1 MGKINLGKKLTVI
14 LCVVLCCVQTTG
26 CDKKAVKEQ
35 AAQIAQNAK
44 DAAEEKVDAYLENSN
59 ESDSGNETAKPRMR
73 DEPEIYERAVDDFLR
88 P

>member
-44 DAAEEKVDAYLENSN
+44 RKKWTRIWRTAMRVTVGMKLQSRGCGM
-59 ESDSGNETAKPRMR
+59 SRKSMSGQWM
-73 DEPEIYERAVDDFLR
+73 IFLR